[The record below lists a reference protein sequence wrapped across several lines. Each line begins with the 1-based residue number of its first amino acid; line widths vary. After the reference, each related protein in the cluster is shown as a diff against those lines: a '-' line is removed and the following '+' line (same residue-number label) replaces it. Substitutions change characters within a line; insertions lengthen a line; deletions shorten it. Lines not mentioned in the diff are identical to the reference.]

1 MFSDMKW
8 KCFVCKANV
17 GQFSFPKEEDKLQRW
32 ITSLNIDRPKLVG
45 ANGPRI
51 CLKHFEQKDFT
62 QKNRTR
68 LTSSAVPKP
77 VISHVHCK
85 SFSNVRMGTG
95 TKIIGKD
102 GSCTM
107 VNSSVVAVMSN
118 FSPLLKSI
126 LNDPPPSLESIHPNS
141 EVLMALEFRIHIT
154 SYRIPPVHK
163 QKSKTV
169 IVSSGQNNNNNPH
182 INSST
187 KSRTLPSNSEVVG
200 IKKIQNKK
208 AHITSKVENTIRG

>member
-1 MFSDMKW
+1 M
-8 KCFVCKANV
+8 
-17 GQFSFPKEEDKLQRW
+17 
-32 ITSLNIDRPKLVG
+32 
-45 ANGPRI
+45 
-51 CLKHFEQKDFT
+51 
-62 QKNRTR
+62 
-68 LTSSAVPKP
+68 
-77 VISHVHCK
+77 
-85 SFSNVRMGTG
+85 
-95 TKIIGKD
+95 
-102 GSCTM
+102 
-107 VNSSVVAVMSN
+107 
-118 FSPLLKSI
+118 I
-126 LNDPPPSLESIHPNS
+126 LPSLESIHPNS

-169 IVSSGQNNNNNPH
+169 IVSSGPNNNNNNNPH

>member
-1 MFSDMKW
+1 M
-8 KCFVCKANV
+8 NV

-32 ITSLNIDRPKLVG
+32 ITALNIDRPKIVG

-51 CLKHFEQKDFT
+51 CLKHFEQNDFT

-107 VNSSVVAVMSN
+107 VNPSVVAVMSN

-126 LNDPPPSLESIHPNS
+126 LNDPPPSLESI
-141 EVLMALEFRIHIT
+141 RC
-154 SYRIPPVHK
+154 
-163 QKSKTV
+163 
-169 IVSSGQNNNNNPH
+169 
-182 INSST
+182 
-187 KSRTLPSNSEVVG
+187 SR
-200 IKKIQNKK
+200 Q
-208 AHITSKVENTIRG
+208 

>member
-1 MFSDMKW
+1 MKW
-8 KCFVCKANV
+8 KCFVCKVNV

-32 ITSLNIDRPKLVG
+32 ITALNIDRPKIVG

-68 LTSSAVPKP
+68 LASSAVPKP

-85 SFSNVRMGTG
+85 SFSN
-95 TKIIGKD
+95 GKD

-107 VNSSVVAVMSN
+107 VNPSVVAVMSN

>member
-1 MFSDMKW
+1 M
-8 KCFVCKANV
+8 
-17 GQFSFPKEEDKLQRW
+17 
-32 ITSLNIDRPKLVG
+32 
-45 ANGPRI
+45 
-51 CLKHFEQKDFT
+51 
-62 QKNRTR
+62 
-68 LTSSAVPKP
+68 
-77 VISHVHCK
+77 
-85 SFSNVRMGTG
+85 
-95 TKIIGKD
+95 
-102 GSCTM
+102 
-107 VNSSVVAVMSN
+107 
-118 FSPLLKSI
+118 I
-126 LNDPPPSLESIHPNS
+126 LPSLESIHPNS

-154 SYRIPPVHK
+154 SYNTIQYRIPPVHK

>member
-1 MFSDMKW
+1 M
-8 KCFVCKANV
+8 CKVNV

-32 ITSLNIDRPKLVG
+32 ITALNIDRPKIVG

-51 CLKHFEQKDFT
+51 CLKHFEQNDFT

-107 VNSSVVAVMSN
+107 VDQSVVAAMLN
-118 FSPLLKSI
+118 FFSAI
-126 LNDPPPSLESIHPNS
+126 
-141 EVLMALEFRIHIT
+141 
-154 SYRIPPVHK
+154 SYRH
-163 QKSKTV
+163 SDR
-169 IVSSGQNNNNNPH
+169 VSVLDDSARLPAGDISTGTRCSG
-182 INSST
+182 
-187 KSRTLPSNSEVVG
+187 RT
-200 IKKIQNKK
+200 
-208 AHITSKVENTIRG
+208 

>member
-1 MFSDMKW
+1 M
-8 KCFVCKANV
+8 
-17 GQFSFPKEEDKLQRW
+17 
-32 ITSLNIDRPKLVG
+32 
-45 ANGPRI
+45 
-51 CLKHFEQKDFT
+51 
-62 QKNRTR
+62 
-68 LTSSAVPKP
+68 
-77 VISHVHCK
+77 
-85 SFSNVRMGTG
+85 
-95 TKIIGKD
+95 
-102 GSCTM
+102 
-107 VNSSVVAVMSN
+107 
-118 FSPLLKSI
+118 I
-126 LNDPPPSLESIHPNS
+126 LPSLESIYPNS

-154 SYRIPPVHK
+154 SYRIPPVQK